1 MSDRRRIRP
10 SHRAL
15 LPSDV
20 TDPLLW
26 RLAVD
31 VLTAHQP
38 GPDDRCVNLQCAD
51 QGTGPCT
58 AARQAQQAMRTA
70 RATAPQPPAL
80 RQPAVSSRERAPQ
93 RRVREAGGFVGWFTA
108 GIAATATHLRSRIP
122 QRLPRRV
129 PGATLTTAHAA

>member
-1 MSDRRRIRP
+1 MSHQSRIRP

-15 LPSDV
+15 LPSGV

-38 GPDDRCVNLQCAD
+38 GPGNRCVNLQCAD
-51 QGTGPCT
+51 QGVGPCS
-58 AARQAQQAMRTA
+58 AARQAQRAMRTA
-70 RATAPQPPAL
+70 RAAAPQPPHL
-80 RQPAVSSRERAPQ
+80 PQPAASSRERASQ

-108 GIAATATHLRSRIP
+108 GLAATATHLRSRIP

-129 PGATLTTAHAA
+129 PGATLTAAYAA

>member
-1 MSDRRRIRP
+1 MSERSRIRP

-20 TDPLLW
+20 TDLLLW

-38 GPDDRCVNLQCAD
+38 GPGDRCANLQCAD
-51 QGTGPCT
+51 QTGPCR
-58 AARQAQQAMRTA
+58 AARQAQQAMRAA
-70 RATAPQPPAL
+70 RAPRPAHLPQPAL
-80 RQPAVSSRERAPQ
+80 SRERAPQ
-93 RRVREAGGFVGWFTA
+93 RPVRDPGGFVGWFTA
-108 GIAATATHLRSRIP
+108 GLAATATHLRSRIP

-129 PGATLTTAHAA
+129 PGATLTAAYAA

>member
-1 MSDRRRIRP
+1 MSDRSRTRP

-15 LPSDV
+15 LPRDV

-38 GPDDRCVNLQCAD
+38 GPGNRCANLQCAD
-51 QGTGPCT
+51 QSGPCS
-58 AARQAQQAMRTA
+58 AARQAQRAMRAA
-70 RATAPQPPAL
+70 RATQPPQPAPT
-80 RQPAVSSRERAPQ
+80 REPTPQ
-93 RRVREAGGFVGWFTA
+93 RPARDSLGFVGWFA
-108 GIAATATHLRSRIP
+108 NGLAAAATHLLPRVP

-129 PGATLTTAHAA
+129 PGATLTAAYAA

>member
-1 MSDRRRIRP
+1 MSDRSRIRP

-15 LPSDV
+15 LPGDV

-38 GPDDRCVNLQCAD
+38 GPDNRCVNLQCAD
-51 QGTGPCT
+51 QGPGPCT
-58 AARQAQQAMRTA
+58 AARQAQRAMRAA
-70 RATAPQPPAL
+70 RAAAPQPAAL
-80 RQPAVSSRERAPQ
+80 PQPAVDSRERAPQ
-93 RRVREAGGFVGWFTA
+93 RRARDVCGFVGWFTA
-108 GIAATATHLRSRIP
+108 GLAATAGHLRSRVP

-129 PGATLTTAHAA
+129 PGAALTAAYAA

>member
-1 MSDRRRIRP
+1 MSDRSRIRP

-38 GPDDRCVNLQCAD
+38 GPGDRCANLQCAD
-51 QGTGPCT
+51 QAGPCS
-58 AARQAQQAMRTA
+58 AARQAQRAMGAA
-70 RATAPQPPAL
+70 RAAQPTHLPQPAPT
-80 RQPAVSSRERAPQ
+80 REPAPQ
-93 RRVREAGGFVGWFTA
+93 RPVRDCGGFVGWFTA
-108 GIAATATHLRSRIP
+108 GVAATATRLRTRIP

-129 PGATLTTAHAA
+129 PGATLITAYAA

>member
-1 MSDRRRIRP
+1 MSDRSRIRP

-20 TDPLLW
+20 TDRLLW

-38 GPDDRCVNLQCAD
+38 GPADRCVNLQCAD
-51 QGTGPCT
+51 QRPGPCT
-58 AARQAQQAMRTA
+58 AAKQAQRAMRTA
-70 RATAPQPPAL
+70 RAAAPQPAPL
-80 RQPAVSSRERAPQ
+80 PRPAVSSREHAPQ
-93 RRVREAGGFVGWFTA
+93 RRARDVGGFVGWFTA
-108 GIAATATHLRSRIP
+108 GLAATATHLRSRIP

-129 PGATLTTAHAA
+129 PGAALTAA